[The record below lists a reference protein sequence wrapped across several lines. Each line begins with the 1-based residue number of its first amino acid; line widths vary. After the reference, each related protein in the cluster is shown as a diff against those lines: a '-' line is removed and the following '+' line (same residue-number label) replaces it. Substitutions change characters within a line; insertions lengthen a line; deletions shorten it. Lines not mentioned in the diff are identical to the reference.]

1 MKRQWLRM
9 CSDNFFQWK
18 LRTKNKSKIDV
29 AIAEVNVHVETS
41 VLTYSIS
48 ISRMWLPRLLRPFRS
63 LDLFWQSQQQRSM
76 ESKLDLI
83 TSPTSRV
90 VEYCLSSG
98 ESTYVRAKQLLANR
112 LYGETTTIP
121 FLLLRLV
128 LARSLIY
135 LNFLTIFSFLHSP
148 TCFLFLLK
156 GRLWFNFHHAT

>member
-1 MKRQWLRM
+1 M

-48 ISRMWLPRLLRPFRS
+48 VSRPFRS

-76 ESKLDLI
+76 ESKLDQI